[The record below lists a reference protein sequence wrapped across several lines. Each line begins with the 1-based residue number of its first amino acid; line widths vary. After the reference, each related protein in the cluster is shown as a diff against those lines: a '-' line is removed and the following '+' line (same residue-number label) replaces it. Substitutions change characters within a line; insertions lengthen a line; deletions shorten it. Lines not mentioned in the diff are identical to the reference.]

1 MDLVDVE
8 NGYLSD
14 QFLDCSQPEKA
25 LVAPWRW
32 YRPIF
37 RTTELETKA
46 GLLRPHL
53 GNGTM
58 YKFGQTT
65 TLNAITNLLSKSFLS
80 KSKPAQQCGLEARQS
95 LPVGM

>member
-1 MDLVDVE
+1 MDLMNVE
-8 NGYLSD
+8 NGYSSD
-14 QFLDCSQPEKA
+14 QFPDYSQPEKA
-25 LVAPWRW
+25 LVAPWSR

-53 GNGTM
+53 GNGTI

-95 LPVGM
+95 LPVDM